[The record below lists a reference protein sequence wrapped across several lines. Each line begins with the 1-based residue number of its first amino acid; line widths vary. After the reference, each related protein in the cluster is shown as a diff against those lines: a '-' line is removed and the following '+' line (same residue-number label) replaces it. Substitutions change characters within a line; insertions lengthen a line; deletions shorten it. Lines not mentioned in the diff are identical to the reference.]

1 MTDNEIIET
10 FKDNCNS
17 CEYCPYH
24 IYSDCDERNRKDILD
39 LIKRQQAEIERL
51 TERNFNLSEKGEK
64 VCIALKTAK
73 AEAIKEYAE
82 RLKRKSELMA
92 MSVYAAPERAVFVS
106 DIDNLVKEITGG
118 ENNG

>member
-1 MTDNEIIET
+1 MKDNKIIEVLECCAKMNCKKCPKPDF
-10 FKDNCNS
+10 FKEFTKGLGCNNAI
-17 CEYCPYH
+17 CRHALE
-24 IYSDCDERNRKDILD
+24 

-82 RLKRKSELMA
+82 RLKGQRNGDFI
-92 MSVYAAPERAVFVS
+92 FVTVKLL
-106 DIDNLVKEITGG
+106 DNLVKEMT
-118 ENNG
+118 EKEV